1 VWYFT
6 PFYAMLRAVPDKLL
20 GVLFMGS
27 AVLLPF
33 FLPWLDRCRVKS
45 IRYRSWIYK
54 MALAVFAV
62 SFLSLGY
69 LGMQK
74 PTGTIYVLCRI
85 FTILYFA
92 FFVSMPFYSRVE
104 KTKPVPTRVTP

>member
-1 VWYFT
+1 
-6 PFYAMLRAVPDKLL
+6 
-20 GVLFMGS
+20 MGS

-45 IRYRSWIYK
+45 IRYRGWIYK
-54 MALAVFAV
+54 VALMTFAV
-62 SFLSLGY
+62 SFLALGY
-69 LGMQK
+69 LGLQT
-74 PTGTIYVLCRI
+74 PTAGVVFFCRL

-92 FFVSMPFYSRVE
+92 FFVLMPFYSRIE

>member
-1 VWYFT
+1 
-6 PFYAMLRAVPDKLL
+6 MLRAVPDKLL
-20 GVLFMGS
+20 GVVFMGS

-45 IRYRSWIYK
+45 IRYRGAIYK
-54 MALAVFAV
+54 LALAVFAV

-69 LGMQK
+69 LGMQP
-74 PTGTIYVLCRI
+74 PTGAVVTLAQI
-85 FTILYFA
+85 FTLLYFA
-92 FFVSMPFYSRVE
+92 FFLSMPFYSRNE

>member
-1 VWYFT
+1 
-6 PFYAMLRAVPDKLL
+6 MLRAVPDKLL
-20 GVLFMGS
+20 GVVFMGS

-45 IRYRSWIYK
+45 IRYRSWIHK
-54 MALAVFAV
+54 LALAVFVV

-69 LGMQK
+69 LGMQQ
-74 PTGTIYVLCRI
+74 PTGPVVVLCRI

-92 FFVSMPFYSRVE
+92 FFFSMPFYSRVE
-104 KTKPVPTRVTP
+104 RTKPVPTRVTP

>member
-1 VWYFT
+1 
-6 PFYAMLRAVPDKLL
+6 MLRAVPNKLL
-20 GVLFMGS
+20 GVMLMGA

-45 IRYRSWIYK
+45 IRYRGAAYK
-54 MALAVFAV
+54 VSLMVFAV
-62 SFLSLGY
+62 SFIGLGY
-69 LGMQK
+69 CGLQR
-74 PTGTIYVLCRI
+74 PTETIYWFCRI

-92 FFVSMPFYSRVE
+92 FFVLMPFYSRHE